1 MNMRSLKDTLG
12 LWLFSLVKIPLIA
25 YVRPSIVTKNSKTCV
40 IKIPLN
46 YFTKNHLG
54 SMYFGALAI
63 GADVAGGLIAMELIG
78 KSKQKVQLVFKD
90 FRANFLKRPEADVH
104 FTCHDGDK
112 IKKQVA
118 ETIRTKRRVNRLL
131 TIIATTPKI
140 SGDEPVAEF
149 KLNLSLK
156 AK

>member
-1 MNMRSLKDTLG
+1 MSSLKATLG
-12 LWLFSLVKIPLIA
+12 LWFFGLLKIPLIA
-25 YVRPSIVTKNSKTCV
+25 YVRPSIVQKTEKTCE

-46 YFTKNHLG
+46 YFTKNHLN

-78 KSKQKVQLVFKD
+78 RSKKKVQLVFKD
-90 FRANFLKRPEADVH
+90 FEAKFLKRPEADVH
-104 FTCHDGDK
+104 FICHDGDM
-112 IKKQVA
+112 IRKQVQ
-118 ETIRTKRRVNRLL
+118 ETIKTKKRVNRVLS
-131 TIIATTPKI
+131 IIATTPKI